1 MKRQRATANVGIV
14 NTDGHVI
21 GLDIGAT
28 AVRAAILAP
37 ARPDDPDQLMTIED
51 MGEAALPEG
60 TVVDGVVIEPA
71 SLTRVLAEMWKRH
84 DFGCRRVII
93 GISNAQVVV
102 RALQMPRLPPDQLA
116 RALPFQAR
124 EVVALP
130 LDQALLDFRPL
141 PETDEEAAGDVVNG
155 LLIAAPRLPVLTVVR
170 AVEAAGLR
178 IARVDLASFAALR
191 SAASPELDAE
201 AVVDIGAQVTNIVIH
216 RHGVP
221 TVVRTLGRGGQQL
234 TERLVERTGVSTSE
248 AEIMKREIGVVGGDS
263 EAGMILASA
272 LRPLVADIRS
282 SVQYFST
289 TNGSASLERVS
300 LTGGGAQ
307 LPGLLEALSDDIGV
321 RCRLVSPMQHV
332 RRIAAAPD
340 GRQPGGRH
348 PEGRHLDDSYPDDT
362 YLDDT
367 DEMPYPVSAVSV
379 GLALGAA
386 A

>member
-1 MKRQRATANVGIV
+1 MKRQRATANAGIF
-14 NTDGHVI
+14 NPDGHVI

-37 ARPDDPDQLMTIED
+37 ARSHDPEQLMTIED
-51 MGEAALPEG
+51 MGEAALPDG
-60 TVVDGVVIEPA
+60 TVVDGVVVEPA
-71 SLTRVLAEMWKRH
+71 SLTRVLTEMWKQY

-130 LDQALLDFRPL
+130 LDKALLDFRPL
-141 PETDEEAAGDVVNG
+141 PETEEEAAGDVVNG
-155 LLIAAPRLPVLTVVR
+155 LLIAAPRQPVLAAVR

-191 SAASPELDAE
+191 SSASAELEAE

-216 RHGVP
+216 RYGVP
-221 TVVRTLGRGGQQL
+221 TVVRTVGRGGQQL
-234 TERLVERTGVSTSE
+234 TERLVERTGVSSVE
-248 AEIMKREIGVVGGDS
+248 AEIMKRETGLSSRDS

-272 LRPLVADIRS
+272 VRPLVADIRS
-282 SVQYFST
+282 SVQYFTT
-289 TNGSASLERVS
+289 TNGDVALERIS

-307 LPGLLEALSDDIGV
+307 LPGLVEALTDDTGV
-321 RCRLVSPMQHV
+321 TCRVVSPLQHV
-332 RRIAAAPD
+332 RSLVPPSDSAYF
-340 GRQPGGRH
+340 
-348 PEGRHLDDSYPDDT
+348 DDES
-362 YLDDT
+362 LS
-367 DEMPYPVSAVSV
+367 PVSAVSV